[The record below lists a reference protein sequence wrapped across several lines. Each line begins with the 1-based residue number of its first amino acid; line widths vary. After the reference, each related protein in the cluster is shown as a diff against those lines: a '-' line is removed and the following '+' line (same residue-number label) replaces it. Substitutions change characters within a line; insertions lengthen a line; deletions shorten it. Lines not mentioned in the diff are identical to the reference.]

1 MAKKK
6 KKNTYVQ
13 NDAMEES
20 DLGKV
25 LGKISSGFGLKKP
38 AKELLSQKRERP
50 RGRPRLREPI
60 PDDDKLK
67 SYKERCAPGWRR
79 LTVQVKLDTAKLIK
93 RAAFWAN
100 RKEKEIVEEALSSY
114 LKKQKTDSIPGRED

>member
-1 MAKKK
+1 MTKKK
-6 KKNTYVQ
+6 KKSAYVQ
-13 NDAMEES
+13 NDAMES

-25 LGKISSGFGLKKP
+25 LGKISSTFRSKKSI
-38 AKELLSQKRERP
+38 KEMLSPKRERP
-50 RGRPRLREPI
+50 RGRPRIREPI

-67 SYKERCAPGWRR
+67 SYIQRCAPGWRR
-79 LTVQVKLDTAKLIK
+79 LTVQMKLDTAKLLK

-114 LKKQKTDSIPGRED
+114 LKKQKTDPIPGRED

>member
-6 KKNTYVQ
+6 KKQTYVQ
-13 NDAMEES
+13 NDAMES

-38 AKELLSQKRERP
+38 VKESLKRERP
-50 RGRPRLREPI
+50 RGRPRTREPI

-93 RAAFWAN
+93 RVAFWAN

-114 LKKQKTDSIPGRED
+114 LKKHKSDPIPGRED

>member
-6 KKNTYVQ
+6 KKRTYIQ
-13 NDAMEES
+13 NDVMES
-20 DLGKV
+20 DLGNV
-25 LGKISSGFGLKKP
+25 LGKMSSRFNSKKP
-38 AKELLSQKRERP
+38 VKELLSQKRERP
-50 RGRPRLREPI
+50 RGRPRVREPI

-114 LKKQKTDSIPGRED
+114 LKKQKTDPIPGRED